1 MKLRGISAKEVLR
14 ELEERLVSDMSYH
27 SGRILGS
34 MCTLPH
40 PLARKIFS
48 RYLEKNLGDPGL
60 FPATF
65 QLEREVISMLGE
77 LLGNSN
83 ASGIITSGGTE
94 ANISA
99 MRIARNVS
107 RKNGRKGKT
116 IIVPESAHA
125 SFDKAADL
133 LDVKIIKARLDEEYR
148 VDVDDVQEKVTSDT
162 FAIVGIAGTTALGT
176 VDPIEALSDIAEDK
190 GIYLHV
196 DAAFGGFVLPFLEKA
211 GFRVPSF
218 DFRNEGVC
226 SITVDPHKMGMAP
239 IPAGGL
245 LLRDEKLFI
254 ENSFE
259 IPYLAGGKYNHPI
272 ILGTRSGATV
282 IATWALLNHLGVEG
296 YTKIVKRCM
305 RNTRI
310 LERGIQKIDGLRL
323 PVKPTMNIIG
333 ILSDIVDVCK
343 LDLELR
349 KKGWALGK
357 FPEFLRI
364 VVMPHVKKRHIIEFL
379 SELESAVQI
388 LLASRTLT
396 SSI

>member
-1 MKLRGISAKEVLR
+1 
-14 ELEERLVSDMSYH
+14 
-27 SGRILGS
+27 
-34 MCTLPH
+34 
-40 PLARKIFS
+40 
-48 RYLEKNLGDPGL
+48 
-60 FPATF
+60 
-65 QLEREVISMLGE
+65 
-77 LLGNSN
+77 
-83 ASGIITSGGTE
+83 
-94 ANISA
+94 
-99 MRIARNVS
+99 
-107 RKNGRKGKT
+107 
-116 IIVPESAHA
+116 
-125 SFDKAADL
+125 
-133 LDVKIIKARLDEEYR
+133 RLDEEYR